1 MLYLENP
8 SWTKEDTLSLL
19 DAVRIFDLEWNLVA
33 STFHGDSRKT
43 PSACRQ
49 RYQQLEELEADK
61 RRLSV
66 KRPSPTKQQQPPAP
80 ARPQT
85 VPSPSPPPQQK
96 LPPRAPQLS
105 RQLPPSPPIRQ
116 QPTQPQLHQQPR
128 PAQQTNARILSPYG
142 PPPISIG
149 AGTTIFPLGPGSPF
163 AFDPSAFMRGVNG
176 HPQGMPSLFALPQPL
191 PSIFPNPALHPSFA
205 SLPSLPPLPSLS
217 QALGPPPAPTSTA
230 GPAMP
235 ANRSACPNHSTP
247 SSRQNSTNGNI
258 NNTTNPVKP
267 SAKPNIGISKLGAKS
282 SANTNNAHNSTN
294 SNGNTNGSPAGKRQ
308 LVPISTNPTLPP
320 PSATS
325 SSATPSSSSGGPSVV
340 VISTEEWRKKRRR
353 RTASEISRN
362 FKCDIPTCSK
372 AYGSEGA
379 LKMHIRL
386 KHPGL
391 RLPISKPQF
400 PRPNPLLLSSFLPL
414 GVGSVMLGQNAAAM
428 GFPSPLP
435 RLVPQQAKSLPAGLS
450 PQLPGTSPLLG
461 SPSSASSSPQ
471 QRPTAPLSDPV
482 LRPQPSNA
490 GPTAVSVKREE
501 VILSVAFMRLE
512 IGGYECM
519 SKTTGDLVAHFNFTH
534 KRLLWEVVSGGAKLS
549 IYSVF
554 DELAGF
560 GLEMLKDGSAVLTI
574 EFSLPPE
581 VSWEGNISMQHT
593 IAKCKRHALHF
604 PPHALN
610 KPVEM
615 MLTLDERLR
624 ELANLGLPT
633 LVDPY
638 FELDDSSSSS
648 SSDSDEDGPH
658 SLGTRQ
664 QHKRP
669 SQSAGGGSPS

>member
-1 MLYLENP
+1 
-8 SWTKEDTLSLL
+8 
-19 DAVRIFDLEWNLVA
+19 
-33 STFHGDSRKT
+33 
-43 PSACRQ
+43 
-49 RYQQLEELEADK
+49 
-61 RRLSV
+61 
-66 KRPSPTKQQQPPAP
+66 
-80 ARPQT
+80 
-85 VPSPSPPPQQK
+85 
-96 LPPRAPQLS
+96 
-105 RQLPPSPPIRQ
+105 
-116 QPTQPQLHQQPR
+116 
-128 PAQQTNARILSPYG
+128 
-142 PPPISIG
+142 
-149 AGTTIFPLGPGSPF
+149 
-163 AFDPSAFMRGVNG
+163 
-176 HPQGMPSLFALPQPL
+176 
-191 PSIFPNPALHPSFA
+191 
-205 SLPSLPPLPSLS
+205 
-217 QALGPPPAPTSTA
+217 
-230 GPAMP
+230 
-235 ANRSACPNHSTP
+235 
-247 SSRQNSTNGNI
+247 
-258 NNTTNPVKP
+258 
-267 SAKPNIGISKLGAKS
+267 
-282 SANTNNAHNSTN
+282 
-294 SNGNTNGSPAGKRQ
+294 
-308 LVPISTNPTLPP
+308 
-320 PSATS
+320 
-325 SSATPSSSSGGPSVV
+325 
-340 VISTEEWRKKRRR
+340 
-353 RTASEISRN
+353 
-362 FKCDIPTCSK
+362 
-372 AYGSEGA
+372 
-379 LKMHIRL
+379 
-386 KHPGL
+386 
-391 RLPISKPQF
+391 
-400 PRPNPLLLSSFLPL
+400 
-414 GVGSVMLGQNAAAM
+414 MLGQNAAAM

-461 SPSSASSSPQ
+461 SPSSASSPQ

-519 SKTTGDLVAHFNFTH
+519 SKTTGRRSGLFPIRISAKGDLVVSAGDLVAHFNFTH

-581 VSWEGNISMQHT
+581 VSWEGTTPHQPLTQHFTHHTTPHTTRTTTNVSSPLLFEGNISMQHT

-638 FELDDSSSSS
+638 FELDDSSASS

-664 QHKRP
+664 QHKVPGPRP
-669 SQSAGGGSPS
+669 PFLPELHVKLIIVVQEPSLISLLMCRVRVLHSGHPSRREAEAPAKQGQVALEKVMGQAG